1 MKTNTIKYS
10 TRYMHMCILA
20 NIKAL
25 HRISHL
31 RLLAGAFIFC
41 QLLGRDCVR
50 SLRTLHSSAP
60 AFCLPTCHKH
70 RVIKDPSWVI
80 YLVGLHPKHS
90 LSLQA
95 KSCLAC
101 TSCVLVGMLRTYYV
115 FECDLPIGPTS
126 VAHKVPY
133 GFMWASRKPEWGGG
147 SGTPGNFVMNSECRT
162 GATHGAQK

>member
-101 TSCVLVGMLRTYYV
+101 TSCVLVGMLRTYMCLNAIFRLAQQVSHIKYHTAL
-115 FECDLPIGPTS
+115 CGHHGSPS
-126 VAHKVPY
+126 
-133 GFMWASRKPEWGGG
+133 GGEG
-147 SGTPGNFVMNSECRT
+147 QEPPGTL
-162 GATHGAQK
+162 